1 MVKKI
6 GLALA
11 ALGLAASPAMAQ
23 IAGVPALAPLTGDE
37 SNAGGETVVIGV
49 VTGLVLIGGIIAFT
63 DGGDQPVSR

>member
-1 MVKKI
+1 MVKRI

-37 SNAGGETVVIGV
+37 SNAGGEDVVIGV
-49 VTGLVLIGGIIAFT
+49 VAGLAVIGGIILLT
-63 DGGDQPVSR
+63 DGDDQPVSR